1 MNVAGE
7 KGPDDEGPDLFGV
20 PAPIATPGAL
30 GPNGSGNESEGPE
43 DEADDVET
51 TSFGSGG
58 KRTRVGGLQSGTV
71 SFDFHQDFGSGAID
85 DDIFPL
91 LGGTPAIEVIPT
103 AGTAV
108 SATNPK
114 YSFNCLVTEYSPL
127 DSAVGDLATFSVS
140 WPISGAVTR
149 GTTA

>member
-1 MNVAGE
+1 MAKFVVKDPIVTINGGTVSANVAQ
-7 KGPDDEGPDLFGV
+7 V
-20 PAPIATPGAL
+20 TIAL
-30 GPNGSGNESEGPE
+30 
-43 DEADDVET
+43 EADDVET
-51 TSFGSGG
+51 TNFASGG
-58 KRTRVGGLQSGTV
+58 NRERVGGLKSGTV
-71 SFDFHQDFGSGAID
+71 SLDFHQDFGTAAID
-85 DDIFPL
+85 SVVHPL
-91 LGGTPAIEVIPT
+91 LGNTATIEVIPT

-114 YSFNCLVTEYSPL
+114 YGFSVLVTEYSPL

>member
-1 MNVAGE
+1 MAKFVVKDPIITINGGTVSANVAQ
-7 KGPDDEGPDLFGV
+7 V
-20 PAPIATPGAL
+20 TIAL
-30 GPNGSGNESEGPE
+30 
-43 DEADDVET
+43 EADDVET

-58 KRTRVGGLQSGTV
+58 VRERVGGLRSGTV
-71 SFDFHQDFGSGAID
+71 SLDLHQDFGSAAID
-85 DDIFPL
+85 AVIHPL
-91 LGGTPAIEVIPT
+91 LGNTAAIEVIPT

-114 YSFNCLVTEYSPL
+114 YAFSALVTEYSPL

-149 GTTA
+149 GTSA